1 MSIPPIPTRDESDDN
16 SGILMAVIPSLARVL
31 IELPREHQRLVSFHP
46 FCPARTTL
54 ERIVGQ
60 EIVRA
65 TSKADRERFI
75 WLARLTGYALE
86 VADEVHQLDGKAA
99 LDFATGYVAGD
110 TSTHDLFGGPETEE
124 QALAA
129 AIEQSPLR
137 ASQASPF
144 ANGFQARRDQ
154 RRAAAADGK
163 ESEVEA

>member
-46 FCPARTTL
+46 FCPARTML

-86 VADEVHQLDGKAA
+86 VADETHQLDGKSA
-99 LDFATGYVAGD
+99 LDFASGFVQGEL
-110 TSTHDLFGGPETEE
+110 SIHDLFVGEEGEE
-124 QALAA
+124 QALSV
-129 AIEQSPLR
+129 AIDQAPLR
-137 ASQASPF
+137 AGSTRPF
-144 ANGFQARRDQ
+144 VLGFQTRRDQ
-154 RRAAAADGK
+154 RRTALADGK
-163 ESEVEA
+163 ESA